1 LRAGGDIAL
10 IAWIRL
16 GHSVL
21 MVVTTQLQPQPSPP
35 THLRSGRSNEE
46 WIRRCQWNQ
55 RPKKRPKRLRI
66 RVSTTE
72 STIDVTIGK

>member
-46 WIRRCQWNQ
+46 WIADANGINVRRSV
-55 RPKKRPKRLRI
+55 RR
-66 RVSTTE
+66 
-72 STIDVTIGK
+72 G

>member
-1 LRAGGDIAL
+1 LRAGGDVAL

-35 THLRSGRSNEE
+35 THIAFWSF
-46 WIRRCQWNQ
+46 
-55 RPKKRPKRLRI
+55 
-66 RVSTTE
+66 
-72 STIDVTIGK
+72 